1 MQVLS
6 QFHDLILCII
16 SALEARDPYTSH
28 HSSRVAEMTETICE
42 LMGLDEEEKEIYHI
56 AAHLHDIG
64 KIGIRDNVLL
74 KEGKLNDEEWKIMK
88 SHSEQGYNILMNA
101 KSFEVVADVVRSHHE
116 RYDGKGY
123 PDGLKGEDIPLGARI
138 IAIAD
143 SIDAMISDR
152 PYRKGMDTNVCKDQI
167 EKNIGVMYDPSIAK
181 KVIEHW
187 DEVLRSREDESTKNL
202 VLRKQVRKDGQTIL
216 RYQSRRCFSCRWK
229 GC

>member
-28 HSSRVAEMTETICE
+28 HSYRVAEMTETICE
-42 LMGLDEEEKEIYHI
+42 LMELDDEEKEIYHI

-64 KIGIRDNVLL
+64 KIGIRDNVLV
-74 KEGKLNDEEWKIMK
+74 KECKLNDEEWNIMK

-123 PDGLKGEDIPLGARI
+123 PDGLKGDDIPLGARI

-152 PYRKGMDTNVCKDQI
+152 PYRKGMDTNVCREQI
-167 EKNIGVMYDPSIAK
+167 EKNIGIMYDPIIAK

-187 DEVLRSREDESTKNL
+187 DKVLSRREDDSN
-202 VLRKQVRKDGQTIL
+202 QCMD
-216 RYQSRRCFSCRWK
+216 
-229 GC
+229 

>member
-1 MQVLS
+1 MHVLS

-42 LMGLDEEEKEIYHI
+42 LIGLEEDEKEIYHI

-64 KIGIRDNVLL
+64 KIGIRDSVLL
-74 KEGKLNDEEWKIMK
+74 KEGKLNDEEWEAMK
-88 SHSEQGYNILMNA
+88 SHSVQGYNILMQA

-116 RYDGKGY
+116 RFDGKGY
-123 PDGLKGEDIPLGARI
+123 PDGLAGTNIPLGARI

-152 PYRKGMDTNVCKDQI
+152 PYRKGMDISICKEQI
-167 EKNIGVMYDPSIAK
+167 EKNIGIMYDPQIAS
-181 KVIEHW
+181 KVIENW
-187 DEVLRSREDESTKNL
+187 DKVLRSREDESNH
-202 VLRKQVRKDGQTIL
+202 
-216 RYQSRRCFSCRWK
+216 CMF
-229 GC
+229 

>member
-1 MQVLS
+1 
-6 QFHDLILCII
+6 
-16 SALEARDPYTSH
+16 
-28 HSSRVAEMTETICE
+28 MTC
-42 LMGLDEEEKEIYHI
+42 
-56 AAHLHDIG
+56 
-64 KIGIRDNVLL
+64 IGISGFKRRDNVLL
-74 KEGKLNDEEWKIMK
+74 KEGKLNDEEWNIMK

-152 PYRKGMDTNVCKDQI
+152 PYRKGMDTNVCKEQI
-167 EKNIGVMYDPSIAK
+167 EKNIGGMYDPSIAK

-187 DEVLRSREDESTKNL
+187 DEVLRSREDESNNCMSL
-202 VLRKQVRKDGQTIL
+202 HE
-216 RYQSRRCFSCRWK
+216 
-229 GC
+229 

>member
-28 HSSRVAEMTETICE
+28 HSSRVAEMTEIICE

-74 KEGKLNDEEWKIMK
+74 KEGKLNDEEWNIMK

-152 PYRKGMDTNVCKDQI
+152 PYRKGMDTNVCKEQI

-187 DEVLRSREDESTKNL
+187 DEVLRSREDESNNCM
-202 VLRKQVRKDGQTIL
+202 
-216 RYQSRRCFSCRWK
+216 SMHE
-229 GC
+229 

>member
-16 SALEARDPYTSH
+16 SALEARDPHTSH

-42 LMGLDEEEKEIYHI
+42 LIGLDAEEKEIYHI

-64 KIGIRDNVLL
+64 KIGIRDSVLL
-74 KEGKLNDEEWKIMK
+74 KEGKLNDDEWEIMK
-88 SHSEQGYNILMNA
+88 SHSIQGYNILMNA
-101 KSFEVVADVVRSHHE
+101 SSFEAVAKVVRSHHE

-123 PDGLKGEDIPLGARI
+123 PDGLKGEDIPLGSRI

-143 SIDAMISDR
+143 SIDAMISNR
-152 PYRKGMDTNVCKDQI
+152 PYRKGMDVNICREQI
-167 EKNIGVMYDPSIAK
+167 EKNAGFMYDPVIAE

-187 DEVLRSREDESTKNL
+187 EKVLKSREDESNECTVN
-202 VLRKQVRKDGQTIL
+202 R
-216 RYQSRRCFSCRWK
+216 
-229 GC
+229 

>member
-1 MQVLS
+1 MVDKEGDFMQILS

-42 LMGLDEEEKEIYHI
+42 LMDLDEEEKEIYHI

-64 KIGIRDNVLL
+64 KIGIRDSVLL
-74 KEGKLNDEEWKIMK
+74 KEGKLDDEEWEIMK

-123 PDGLKGEDIPLGARI
+123 PDGLKGENIPLGARI

-152 PYRKGMDTNVCKDQI
+152 PYRKGMYTNVCREQI
-167 EKNIGVMYDPSIAK
+167 EKNIGIMYDPIIAK

-187 DEVLRSREDESTKNL
+187 DEVLSRREDDPN
-202 VLRKQVRKDGQTIL
+202 QCMD
-216 RYQSRRCFSCRWK
+216 
-229 GC
+229 

>member
-42 LMGLDEEEKEIYHI
+42 FIGLDEDEKEIYHI

-152 PYRKGMDTNVCKDQI
+152 PYRKGMDTNVCKEQI

-187 DEVLRSREDESTKNL
+187 DEVLRSRENESNNCMSL
-202 VLRKQVRKDGQTIL
+202 HE
-216 RYQSRRCFSCRWK
+216 
-229 GC
+229 

>member
-1 MQVLS
+1 MQILS

-64 KIGIRDNVLL
+64 KIGIRDSVLL
-74 KEGKLNDEEWKIMK
+74 KEGKLDDEEWEIMK

-101 KSFEVVADVVRSHHE
+101 KSFEVVADVVKSHHE

-152 PYRKGMDTNVCKDQI
+152 PYRKGMDTNVCREQI
-167 EKNIGVMYDPSIAK
+167 EKNTGIMYDPIIAK

-187 DEVLRSREDESTKNL
+187 DKVLSRREDDSN
-202 VLRKQVRKDGQTIL
+202 QCMD
-216 RYQSRRCFSCRWK
+216 
-229 GC
+229 

>member
-74 KEGKLNDEEWKIMK
+74 KEGKLNDEEWNIMK

-123 PDGLKGEDIPLGARI
+123 PDGLKGENIPLGARI

-152 PYRKGMDTNVCKDQI
+152 PYRKGMDINICKEQI
-167 EKNIGVMYDPSIAK
+167 EKNIGIMYDPIIAK

-187 DEVLRSREDESTKNL
+187 DEVLRSREDESNNCMSL
-202 VLRKQVRKDGQTIL
+202 HE
-216 RYQSRRCFSCRWK
+216 
-229 GC
+229 

>member
-6 QFHDLILCII
+6 QFHDLILCIT

-28 HSSRVAEMTETICE
+28 HSSRVAEMTEKICE
-42 LMGLDEEEKEIYHI
+42 LLELDEEEKEVYHI

-64 KIGIRDNVLL
+64 KIGIRDDVLL
-74 KEGKLNDEEWKIMK
+74 KEGKLNDEEWEIMK

-101 KSFEVVADVVRSHHE
+101 KSFEMVADVVRSHHE
-116 RYDGKGY
+116 RFDGKGY
-123 PDGLKGEDIPLGARI
+123 PDGLKGNDIPLGSRI

-152 PYRKGMDTNVCKDQI
+152 PYRKGMDTDICKGEI
-167 EKNIGVMYDPSIAK
+167 EKNIGVMYDPAIAG

-187 DEVLRSREDESTKNL
+187 DEVIKSGEDECNNL
-202 VLRKQVRKDGQTIL
+202 
-216 RYQSRRCFSCRWK
+216 
-229 GC
+229 

>member
-152 PYRKGMDTNVCKDQI
+152 PYRKGMDTNVCREQI
-167 EKNIGVMYDPSIAK
+167 EKNIGIMYDPIIAK

-187 DEVLRSREDESTKNL
+187 DKVLSRREDDSN
-202 VLRKQVRKDGQTIL
+202 QCMD
-216 RYQSRRCFSCRWK
+216 
-229 GC
+229 

>member
-42 LMGLDEEEKEIYHI
+42 LLGLDEDEKEIYHI

-74 KEGKLNDEEWKIMK
+74 KEGKLDDDEWKIMK

-101 KSFEVVADVVRSHHE
+101 KSFDVVADVVRSHHE
-116 RYDGKGY
+116 RYDGNGY
-123 PDGLKGEDIPLGARI
+123 PDGLKGENIPLGARI

-152 PYRKGMDTNVCKDQI
+152 PYRKGMDTKVCKEQI
-167 EKNIGVMYDPSIAK
+167 NKNIGIMYDPFIAG

-187 DEVLRSREDESTKNL
+187 DDVLKSREEEGNNCMSHLD
-202 VLRKQVRKDGQTIL
+202 
-216 RYQSRRCFSCRWK
+216 
-229 GC
+229 

>member
-6 QFHDLILCII
+6 QFHDLILCIT

-28 HSSRVAEMTETICE
+28 HSSRVAEMTEKICE
-42 LMGLDEEEKEIYHI
+42 LLELDEEEKEVYHI

-64 KIGIRDNVLL
+64 KIGIRDDVLL

-101 KSFEVVADVVRSHHE
+101 KSFEMVADVVRSHHE
-116 RYDGKGY
+116 RFDGKGY
-123 PDGLKGEDIPLGARI
+123 PDGLKGTDIPLGARI

-152 PYRKGMDTNVCKDQI
+152 PYRKGMATSICKDQI
-167 EKNIGVMYDPSIAK
+167 IKNIGMMYDPIIAEM
-181 KVIEHW
+181 VVGHW
-187 DEVLRSREDESTKNL
+187 DEVIKSREDES
-202 VLRKQVRKDGQTIL
+202 II
-216 RYQSRRCFSCRWK
+216 
-229 GC
+229 

>member
-74 KEGKLNDEEWKIMK
+74 KEGKLNDEEWNIMK

-167 EKNIGVMYDPSIAK
+167 EKNIGVMYDPAIAK

-187 DEVLRSREDESTKNL
+187 DELLRSREDESNNCMSL
-202 VLRKQVRKDGQTIL
+202 HE
-216 RYQSRRCFSCRWK
+216 
-229 GC
+229 

>member
-16 SALEARDPYTSH
+16 SALEARDSYTSH
-28 HSSRVAEMTETICE
+28 HSSRVAEMTEKICE
-42 LMGLDEEEKEIYHI
+42 LLELDEEEKEVYHI

-64 KIGIRDNVLL
+64 KIGIRDDVLL
-74 KEGKLNDEEWKIMK
+74 KDGKLNDVEWEIMK

-101 KSFEVVADVVRSHHE
+101 KSFEVVANVVRSHHE

-152 PYRKGMDTNVCKDQI
+152 PYRKGLTTSVCKEQI
-167 EKNIGVMYDPSIAK
+167 IKNTGIMYDPIIAK
-181 KVIEHW
+181 KVIDHW
-187 DEVLRSREDESTKNL
+187 EEVIKSREDESNRCIDA
-202 VLRKQVRKDGQTIL
+202 RK
-216 RYQSRRCFSCRWK
+216 
-229 GC
+229 